1 MQALEVIDNSDGL
14 SDVAGFELASVA
26 ADIRAKGDFKRL
38 DLTVC
43 RSQRPCTAAGV
54 FTTNEVFAAPVHV
67 CRTLLQSGKPLH
79 GFVANS
85 GNANACTGDQGEADA
100 VAMADLAAEAAGLPK
115 GAFFVASTGRIGRR
129 LPMDAIAKGIARCGI
144 EGFGASPKHGRDA
157 SQAILTS
164 DTKPKTVTVRIA
176 LPGGQKVAVSGMA
189 KGAGMIQP
197 GMATMLCFIATDA
210 AVSKNLLQTSL
221 AAAVK
226 RTFNAISVDGD
237 MSTNDTVVVLA
248 NGASGAQI
256 LENTP
261 EAALLGRALA
271 IVCDNLAEKIVGDGE
286 KISKV
291 VEIKVESA
299 PSDEAAEK
307 IARAIGN
314 SLLVKSSWC
323 GEDPNWGRLADAA
336 GYARAGLDQRK
347 LDIDYDA
354 VPVLRGGQP
363 LDEHLPQWRAIV
375 KQKRFTVAVRLNLG
389 TGRFRLLA
397 SDLTEAYVTFN
408 KSE

>member
-1 MQALEVIDNSDGL
+1 MEVIDHSAGL
-14 SDVAGFELASVA
+14 SDIEGFELASTA
-26 ADIRAKGDFKRL
+26 CDIRAKGDLARL

-43 RSQRPCTAAGV
+43 RSARPCVAAGV

-67 CRTLLQSGKPLH
+67 CRELVKAGKPLH

-100 VAMADLAAEAAGLPK
+100 VKMADLAAEAAGLEK
-115 GAFFVASTGRIGRR
+115 GTFFVASTGRIGRQM
-129 LPMDAIAKGIARCGI
+129 PMDNISKGIAACAQ
-144 EGFGASPKHGRDA
+144 GFGSDEKHGHDA

-164 DTKPKTVTVRIA
+164 DTKPKTVTVRFA
-176 LPGGQKVAVSGMA
+176 CADGRTVSLAGMA

-197 GMATMLCFIATDA
+197 GMATMLCFVATDA
-210 AVSKNLLQTSL
+210 VVSKDLLQKTL
-221 AAAVK
+221 ALCVNK
-226 RTFNAISVDGD
+226 TFNCISVDGD

-248 NGASGAQI
+248 NGASSCEIAEG
-256 LENTP
+256 TP
-261 EAALLGRALA
+261 DAEAFQKALMA
-271 IVCDNLAEKIVGDGE
+271 VCDNLAEKIVGDGE
-286 KISKV
+286 KISKI
-291 VEIKVESA
+291 VELKVEGA
-299 PSDEAAEK
+299 PSDTAAEA

-347 LDIDYDA
+347 LDIDYDETA
-354 VPVLRGGQP
+354 VLRGGQP
-363 LDEHLPQWRAIV
+363 IDANLPQWKKIV
-375 KQKRFTVAVRLNLG
+375 QKKRFTIRVRLNIG
-389 TGRFRLLA
+389 TGGFRLLA